1 MPIIRSSKIYL
12 CYCRICC
19 LAPWLLVVG
28 GQVQG
33 SRICVR
39 DEGSCSSSFP
49 HPGRITCWP
58 AHNSRPPATKK
69 LHTICGNNTSIVWS
83 SWWWVY
89 KCPKHVEQIIS
100 TIYHWAESSC
110 FYSLHIK
117 NVIFKTRPLR
127 PADSL
132 NGDDIITSLCNW
144 IHIDN

>member
-39 DEGSCSSSFP
+39 DEGSWSSSFP

-69 LHTICGNNTSIVWS
+69 LHTICGNNTSIAS
-83 SWWWVY
+83 SPWWWAY
-89 KCPKHVEQIIS
+89 NCPKHVEQIIS
-100 TIYHWAESSC
+100 AINHSVASSC
-110 FYSLHIK
+110 S
-117 NVIFKTRPLR
+117 
-127 PADSL
+127 S
-132 NGDDIITSLCNW
+132 SLCTYSDARTKTHQ
-144 IHIDN
+144 IHWCHFSAGIWGRWNFSPRV